1 MKIHH
6 RHSYCRA
13 WIVAWVR
20 LIEAVVTIL
29 TCGIV
34 HTGWELSVLV
44 YFLHKDMNNK
54 IKNYFMKGK

>member
-54 IKNYFMKGK
+54 IK